1 MHLARA
7 ARPAHFLAIALAL
20 LALLAALAAPGR
32 LHAEAP
38 AGVVEAA
45 QADLA
50 ERLGGDDPSAY
61 AVLRSEAV
69 TWSDYCLG
77 IYEPDIACATA
88 QVDGFALWL
97 SDGTVAYRYHTDATG
112 TAVRLAESGIP
123 LGEVA
128 GAPLPDPRS
137 VPPPPPEPLP
147 ADTEAPAGVV
157 EAAQADL
164 AERLGG
170 AHPPAYAVLRTEAVT
185 WSDYCLGGYEPDI
198 ACATALASGFVL
210 WLSDGEVAYR
220 YHTDATGAA
229 VRLAESGIPLDRV
242 AGAPL
247 PEGQVV
253 PPDDEPAPPPPP
265 ARIPDDAFEAAQA
278 DLAERLGGDD
288 PAAYTV
294 LRAEALTWRDG
305 CLGVSEPDGVC
316 TTALVDGFAVW
327 LSDGEVAYRYHTDDT
342 GTAVRLAESGIPLG
356 QVAGAPLPEGH
367 IEPPP
372 DAPQPDEEPAPQPD
386 DEPGAAA
393 GPEGLPAS
401 GSGGLADSDVPAWVW
416 GVIGAVAAAA
426 VATGALYRLWLS
438 RRH

>member
-1 MHLARA
+1 MHLARP
-7 ARPAHFLAIALAL
+7 ARPAHLLVVALAL
-20 LALLAALAAPGR
+20 LAVLAALAAPGR
-32 LHAEAP
+32 LYAEAP
-38 AGVVEAA
+38 
-45 QADLA
+45 D
-50 ERLGGDDPSAY
+50 S
-61 AVLRSEAV
+61 
-69 TWSDYCLG
+69 
-77 IYEPDIACATA
+77 
-88 QVDGFALWL
+88 
-97 SDGTVAYRYHTDATG
+97 
-112 TAVRLAESGIP
+112 
-123 LGEVA
+123 
-128 GAPLPDPRS
+128 
-137 VPPPPPEPLP
+137 
-147 ADTEAPAGVV
+147 VV

-170 AHPPAYAVLRTEAVT
+170 ADPAAYELLRTEAVT
-185 WSDYCLGGYEPDI
+185 WSDYCLGVYEPDI

-247 PEGQVV
+247 PGGQVV
-253 PPDDEPAPPPPP
+253 PPPDDEPAPPPPP
-265 ARIPDDAFEAAQA
+265 ARIPDDAFAAAQA

-305 CLGVSEPDGVC
+305 CLGVYEPDGVC

-356 QVAGAPLPEGH
+356 QVTGAPLPEGH

-372 DAPQPDEEPAPQPD
+372 DAPQPDDKPAPPPD
-386 DEPGAAA
+386 DEPAPPPDDEPPPPGIDAQ
-393 GPEGLPAS
+393 PEGLPAS

-438 RRH
+438 RRR

>member
-69 TWSDYCLG
+69 TWSDHCLG

-88 QVDGFALWL
+88 LADGFVLWL
-97 SDGTVAYRYHTDATG
+97 SDGEVAYRYHTDDTG
-112 TAVRLAESGIP
+112 IAVRLAESGIP

-128 GAPLPDPRS
+128 GAPLPEGQVAPPPDDE
-137 VPPPPPEPLP
+137 PPPPPVRIPDD
-147 ADTEAPAGVV
+147 AF

-164 AERLGG
+164 AERLSGDD
-170 AHPPAYAVLRTEAVT
+170 PAAYTVLRAVAVT
-185 WSDYCLGGYEPDI
+185 WSDYCLGVYEPDGV
-198 ACATALASGFVL
+198 CTTALVDGFAV
-210 WLSDGEVAYR
+210 WLSNGEVAYR

-372 DAPQPDEEPAPQPD
+372 DAPQPD

-393 GPEGLPAS
+393 QPEGLPAS

-438 RRH
+438 RRR

>member
-1 MHLARA
+1 MHLART
-7 ARPAHFLAIALAL
+7 ARPAHLLVVALAL
-20 LALLAALAAPGR
+20 LAVLAALAAPGR
-32 LHAEAP
+32 LYAEAP
-38 AGVVEAA
+38 
-45 QADLA
+45 D
-50 ERLGGDDPSAY
+50 S
-61 AVLRSEAV
+61 
-69 TWSDYCLG
+69 
-77 IYEPDIACATA
+77 
-88 QVDGFALWL
+88 
-97 SDGTVAYRYHTDATG
+97 
-112 TAVRLAESGIP
+112 
-123 LGEVA
+123 
-128 GAPLPDPRS
+128 
-137 VPPPPPEPLP
+137 
-147 ADTEAPAGVV
+147 VV

-170 AHPPAYAVLRTEAVT
+170 ADPAAYELLRSEAVT
-185 WSDYCLGGYEPDI
+185 WSDYCLGVYEPDT
-198 ACATALASGFVL
+198 ACATAIVDGFAL
-210 WLSDGEVAYR
+210 WLSDGTVGYR
-220 YHTDATGAA
+220 YHTDGTGTS

-247 PEGQVV
+247 PEGQVA

-265 ARIPDDAFEAAQA
+265 VRIPDDAFEAAQA

-305 CLGVSEPDGVC
+305 CLGVYEPDGVC

-372 DAPQPDEEPAPQPD
+372 DAPQPD
-386 DEPGAAA
+386 DEPEAAA
-393 GPEGLPAS
+393 APEGLPAS

-438 RRH
+438 RRR